1 MCLYANSKSEI
12 ITAKEDMVVFKCLDE
27 RRKGRYFAPIRPE
40 YEYIIGQSYRL
51 ADSLNLINDYGY
63 YCYVNEESVIKDF
76 AIFNKNDIIAKF
88 IIPEGSQYYTGTFNR
103 EENKAIVSDA
113 VVFDSIVGYPLERA
127 KKLNINLEKCTYFSS
142 KNFVTLKGR
151 KQGESDV

>member
-1 MCLYANSKSEI
+1 MCLHAVSRSEI
-12 ITAKEDMVVFKCLDE
+12 MTAKEDMVVFKCLE
-27 RRKGRYFAPIRPE
+27 KKEGRYFAPIKPL
-40 YEYIIGQSYRL
+40 YEYIIGQSYQL
-51 ADSLNLINDYGY
+51 ADSLNRIDDIGY
-63 YCYVNEESVIKDF
+63 YCYVDEKSAIKDF
-76 AIFNKNDIIAKF
+76 AIFDKDDIIAKF
-88 IIPEGSQYYTGTFNR
+88 IIPKGSQYYTGTFNQ
-103 EENKAIVSDA
+103 EQGKAIVSDT